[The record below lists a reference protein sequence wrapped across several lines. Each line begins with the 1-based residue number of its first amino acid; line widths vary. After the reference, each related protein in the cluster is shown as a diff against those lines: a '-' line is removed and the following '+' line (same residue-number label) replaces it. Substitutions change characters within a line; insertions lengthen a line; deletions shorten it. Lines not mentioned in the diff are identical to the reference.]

1 MPAGKHNIYIEQGAT
16 WSLPLR
22 WQDADEVPIDL
33 TGFTARMHIRK
44 KVTDPAY
51 EIELTTEDG
60 GITLGGVD
68 GTINLF
74 IGAADT
80 SLIDI
85 KTGAYDLELVS
96 PGGVVTRL
104 LEGAVTVSF
113 EVTR

>member
-22 WQDADEVPIDL
+22 WQDADENPMDL

-44 KVTDPAY
+44 KVTDPAF

-60 GITLGGVD
+60 GITLGGAD
-68 GTINLF
+68 GSIGLF
-74 IGAADT
+74 ISATDTAA
-80 SLIDI
+80 IDI
-85 KTGAYDLELVS
+85 KTGAYDLELIS